1 MIPYQFL
8 NEFTASA
15 VITLITTVTAE
26 ISKEKKKKTTK
37 KVTTKKHMKKK
48 VSSKEATQSSFFP
61 EASGDDSD
69 EEEDEETDDDED
81 DFEED
86 DEEVDDYENDEMVQ
100 HLLSFVSLMNVLD
113 EGITAA
119 YEVEPEATKEV
130 YDKFDKYYAVI
141 IPYLELVNT
150 SYQKLFPSE
159 LKPNLDKLEKVTNK
173 FLDDIIG
180 DIYDDD
186 SVGIGV
192 QIKHEL
198 EEIMRLANI
207 RIEDGNGRPS
217 FESIIHTNN
226 DENQCE
232 NQN

>member
-15 VITLITTVTAE
+15 VITLITTVTAA
-26 ISKEKKKKTTK
+26 ISEEKKKKTTK
-37 KVTTKKHMKKK
+37 KVTTKKHTKKK

-69 EEEDEETDDDED
+69 EEEDEESDDDED

-86 DEEVDDYENDEMVQ
+86 NEEELDDYENDEMVQ

-113 EGITAA
+113 DGIAAA
-119 YEVEPEATKEV
+119 YEVDPEATKGV

-141 IPYLELVNT
+141 I
-150 SYQKLFPSE
+150 PSE

-173 FLDDIIG
+173 FLDEIIG
-180 DIYDDD
+180 DIYEDD

-217 FESIIHTNN
+217 FESIIHTNS